1 MTEAWR
7 GVKFGAVMILMIATI
22 HLAFIAFDLAR
33 NPDPRAGLT
42 APSSMEVFYNQSL
55 IVVVRRYLGAAIISA
70 IVGATVMSVMAVPK
84 KFIRNRVIYFISL
97 PAQLIALAG
106 ILWLLT
112 RIIVTIILPW
122 LLSYRLI

>member
-55 IVVVRRYLGAAIISA
+55 IVVRSYLGAAIISA